1 MNMPETTEETTQE
14 TTQEIAPAAENDPR
28 HLRLLEAILF
38 ASAEP
43 VTERVM
49 ANRLPEEADVGSLLE
64 ELSRTYAD
72 RGVNLVR
79 AGNSWAFRTAPD
91 LSQMLNMEIDV
102 PRKMS
107 RAAVETL
114 AIIAYHQPVTRAEI
128 EEVRGVSLSRGTLD
142 VLLEAGWI
150 KPKGRRRTPGRP
162 ATWGTTDGFLDH
174 FGIEDVGDLPG
185 MDELKAAGLLESG
198 PAISVYH
205 ETAEGDPEKQKE
217 SANTHPAGVAL
228 GGPEQLREDEQP
240 PEQSLPED
248 RQYRVSEDEASRQIE
263 ERGGDLFCHPPA
275 AIRDKSLF
283 PFGHE
288 SGAIRRHSAH
298 LCINLLDP
306 LGRKRRLAE
315 SESFNTVLNHGF
327 PHRYPLECLKSPR

>member
-1 MNMPETTEETTQE
+1 MNMPETTDETTE
-14 TTQEIAPAAENDPR
+14 DIPPVAENDPR

-49 ANRLPEEADVGSLLE
+49 ANRLPEEVDVGSLLE
-64 ELSRTYAD
+64 ELSRSYAD

-79 AGNSWAFRTAPD
+79 AGKSWAFRTAPD

-102 PRKMS
+102 PRKLS

-114 AIIAYHQPVTRAEI
+114 SIIAYHQPITRAEI
-128 EEVRGVSLSRGTLD
+128 EEVRGVGLSRGTLD

-185 MDELKAAGLLESG
+185 MDELKAAGLLDSG

-205 ETAEGDPEKQKE
+205 AMANDSPGDHPGEKGSQLELVENKQE
-217 SANTHPAGVAL
+217 DGDVTML
-228 GGPEQLREDEQP
+228 GSGIEEAFDAA
-240 PEQSLPED
+240 
-248 RQYRVSEDEASRQIE
+248 EDEATE
-263 ERGGDLFCHPPA
+263 P
-275 AIRDKSLF
+275 
-283 PFGHE
+283 
-288 SGAIRRHSAH
+288 
-298 LCINLLDP
+298 LDP
-306 LGRKRRLAE
+306 DGGEA
-315 SESFNTVLNHGF
+315 
-327 PHRYPLECLKSPR
+327 

>member
-1 MNMPETTEETTQE
+1 M
-14 TTQEIAPAAENDPR
+14 R

-49 ANRLPEEADVGSLLE
+49 ANRLPEEADVSSLLE

-102 PRKMS
+102 PRKLS

-114 AIIAYHQPVTRAEI
+114 AIIAYHQPITRAEI

-185 MDELKAAGLLESG
+185 MDELKAAGLLDSG

-205 ETAEGDPEKQKE
+205 EMAEGDPEK
-217 SANTHPAGVAL
+217 AGSQLELVGNNQQNGDGAAL
-228 GGPEQLREDEQP
+228 SGGLEEAFDEA
-240 PEQSLPED
+240 
-248 RQYRVSEDEASRQIE
+248 EDEATE
-263 ERGGDLFCHPPA
+263 P
-275 AIRDKSLF
+275 
-283 PFGHE
+283 
-288 SGAIRRHSAH
+288 
-298 LCINLLDP
+298 LDP
-306 LGRKRRLAE
+306 DGDAA
-315 SESFNTVLNHGF
+315 
-327 PHRYPLECLKSPR
+327 

>member
-1 MNMPETTEETTQE
+1 MNMPETTDETTEQ
-14 TTQEIAPAAENDPR
+14 TAPVAENDPR

-49 ANRLPEEADVGSLLE
+49 ANRLPEEADVSSLLE

-205 ETAEGDPEKQKE
+205 EMAEGNPGGDPEKEGSQLE
-217 SANTHPAGVAL
+217 LVGNNQQNGDGAAL
-228 GGPEQLREDEQP
+228 SGGLEEAFDEA
-240 PEQSLPED
+240 
-248 RQYRVSEDEASRQIE
+248 EDEASE
-263 ERGGDLFCHPPA
+263 P
-275 AIRDKSLF
+275 
-283 PFGHE
+283 
-288 SGAIRRHSAH
+288 
-298 LCINLLDP
+298 LDP
-306 LGRKRRLAE
+306 DGGEA
-315 SESFNTVLNHGF
+315 
-327 PHRYPLECLKSPR
+327 